1 KSLVLIVEDPDS
13 PKKVWTHWLVW
24 NIPPSGKIK
33 EKSIPGIEGKND
45 FEKQHYGGPCPPWGI
60 HHYHFKVYALD
71 DLLELKKDARKEEVE
86 KAMSTH
92 VIAFGELI
100 GLYKRTL

>member
-1 KSLVLIVEDPDS
+1 MIPAPIHISEELKTLQVSSDAFKDKTYIPIKYTCDGDDVNPPLTVHGIPEKAKSLVLIVEDPDS

-45 FEKQHYGGPCPPWGI
+45 FEKQHYGG
-60 HHYHFKVYALD
+60 
-71 DLLELKKDARKEEVE
+71 
-86 KAMSTH
+86 
-92 VIAFGELI
+92 
-100 GLYKRTL
+100 

>member
-1 KSLVLIVEDPDS
+1 
-13 PKKVWTHWLVW
+13 
-24 NIPPSGKIK
+24 
-33 EKSIPGIEGKND
+33 
-45 FEKQHYGGPCPPWGI
+45 QHYGGPCPPWGI